1 MSAVGSKD
9 FTAIADAVEWVVRQD
24 GVDFILHYL
33 DNFYWLG
40 LQPLRNAWVPSPPP
54 FKIVVPSNSS
64 FEPFLPPRP

>member
-1 MSAVGSKD
+1 MADGDAIGWRAIHRHAPPIMSAVSSKD

-40 LQPLRNAWVPSPPP
+40 MHGCPHHHPLR
-54 FKIVVPSNSS
+54 
-64 FEPFLPPRP
+64 L